1 MKKNSFISL
10 TLMCV
15 LALFSNTVFSQI
27 NSSVAPMAKPVAKK
41 GVYGGIYQLNNDN
54 ISVFYGS
61 PDGIYAYE
69 FDPNSKFIKELQGDE
84 ALNSLNL
91 VTDESFEQADAG
103 GFEVPDN
110 KSLNVMFAGAS
121 WGALKLQKGLLY
133 LKSDKKFIYGFD
145 YEKQSTEKLKVEDTW
160 RTLPIGNRIII
171 PEDLKVVVFKAKNGK
186 SMSYTFSSLGMANFA
201 PVSGYIQSAG
211 IITEKVS
218 IKDPSPYNSNRLV
231 IFKVGGDPYEETS
244 DIHIMP
250 YAMQGVGTGVSAK
263 GNFVVLTMPLNAPST
278 VKEQKALRARDEARD
293 NLYIYEVGADNKV
306 ISESSYKSALRTVN
320 FQAVSTDEKT
330 FIIGTGTEGKNWR
343 MFYGGTSDMS
353 GLTLAVLDKD
363 GKISGSHTYLEKDF
377 LAKFE
382 VAGQN
387 KSKLQRFSGG
397 PNFYRADKL
406 DNGNTFIFG
415 RSDAHH
421 HGILVSSTNEL
432 IKYYVFPHLDL
443 EKNAIYTEQLE
454 VRGNKIY
461 LVLSDQPFEYS
472 NAYKESTSSSKSTSG
487 NITTTTT
494 TTSQSQ
500 ILEIFHLSQLFTI
513 DGTTAKSTQLQLDE
527 IQKDFYTLGNTPAFF
542 GKNSIYFPGKIK
554 ALKGKEVA
562 LINIPY

>member
-10 TLMCV
+10 TLICV
-15 LALFSNTVFSQI
+15 LMLFSKHGFTQV
-27 NSSVAPMAKPVAKK
+27 NSGVAPMEKSVAKK
-41 GVYGGIYQLNNDN
+41 GVYGGTYQLSNGN

-69 FDPNSKFIKELQGDE
+69 FDPNAKFIKELQGVD
-84 ALNSLNL
+84 ALGSQTQA
-91 VTDESFEQADAG
+91 TDESVEQAVTG
-103 GFEVPDN
+103 GYEVSAD
-110 KSLNVMFAGAS
+110 KGLKVMFAGSS

-133 LKSDKKFIYGFD
+133 LKSDKNFIYGFD
-145 YEKQSTEKLKVEDTW
+145 YEKESAEKLKVEDTW
-160 RTLPIGNRIII
+160 RTLPIGNRTIV
-171 PEDLKVVVFKAKNGK
+171 PEDLKTAVFKAENGK
-186 SMSYTFSSLGMANFA
+186 SMTYTFSPLGMANFA

-218 IKDPSPYNSNRLV
+218 IKNPPPYNSNRLV

-244 DIHIMP
+244 NIHIMP

-263 GNFVVLTMPLNAPST
+263 GNFIVLTMPLNAPST
-278 VKEQKALRARDEARD
+278 VKEQKALRAPDEARD
-293 NLYIYEVGADNKV
+293 NLYIYEIGADNKV
-306 ISESSYKSALRTVN
+306 ISESNYKSALRTVN
-320 FQAVSTDEKT
+320 FNAVSTDEKT

-343 MFYGGTSDMS
+343 LFYGGNTDMS

-382 VAGQN
+382 VVGQN

-443 EKNAIYTEQLE
+443 DKNAIYTEQLE

-487 NITTTTT
+487 NITTTRTS
-494 TTSQSQ
+494 TSQTQ
-500 ILEIFHLSQLFTI
+500 LFEIFHLSQLFTI
-513 DGTTAKSTQLQLDE
+513 DGTTSKSTKLQLDE
-527 IQKDFYTLGNTPAFF
+527 IEKDFYTLGNTPAFF

-562 LINIPY
+562 LISIPY

>member
-1 MKKNSFISL
+1 MKKNSFINL
-10 TLMCV
+10 ILICV
-15 LALFSNTVFSQI
+15 LALFSNTGFSQI
-27 NSSVAPMAKPVAKK
+27 NSDVAPMEKSAAKK
-41 GVYGGIYQLNNDN
+41 GVYGGTYQLSNDN

-69 FDPNSKFIKELQGDE
+69 FDPNAKFIKELQGVD
-84 ALNSLNL
+84 AVGSLTQ
-91 VTDESFEQADAG
+91 VTDESIEQAVTDGYELAADKG
-103 GFEVPDN
+103 L
-110 KSLNVMFAGAS
+110 KVMFAGSS

-133 LKSDKKFIYGFD
+133 LKSDKNFIYGFD
-145 YEKQSTEKLKVEDTW
+145 YEKHSTEKLKVEDTW
-160 RTLPIGNRIII
+160 RTLPIGNRAIV
-171 PEDLKVVVFKAKNGK
+171 PENLKTAVFKAKNGK

-201 PVSGYIQSAG
+201 PLSGYIQSAG

-218 IKDPSPYNSNRLV
+218 IKNPPPYNSNRLV

-263 GNFVVLTMPLNAPST
+263 GNFVVMTMPLNAPST
-278 VKEQKALRARDEARD
+278 VKEQKALRAPDEARD
-293 NLYIYEVGADNKV
+293 NLYIYEIGADNKV

-320 FQAVSTDEKT
+320 FHAVSTDEKT

-343 MFYGGTSDMS
+343 MFYGGTTDMS

-382 VAGQN
+382 LAGQD

-443 EKNAIYTEQLE
+443 EKNAIYTEQLV

-472 NAYKESTSSSKSTSG
+472 NAIHTNVSSNSSYS
-487 NITTTTT
+487 TT
-494 TTSQSQ
+494 TTSQ
-500 ILEIFHLSQLFTI
+500 IFEIFHLSQLFTI

-527 IQKDFYTLGNTPAFF
+527 IQKDFYTLGTTPAFF

-554 ALKGKEVA
+554 ALKGKELA
-562 LINIPY
+562 LISIPY